1 MISKRFQIDE
11 ENANNRIDIFLSRSF
26 DSISRGIV
34 QDLIDEGRVLV
45 NGKMVERDYKMKIND
60 VIEIEFKL
68 ETNNE
73 DLAQDIQINVAFENN
88 DFLIIDKHAG
98 LTVHPGAGQ
107 KDSTLINGL
116 LHMYPEQRKIPR
128 YGVVHRL
135 DKDTSGLMIIAR
147 TLESHTNLTDL
158 IQTRN
163 IKRNY
168 YALVHGQPIAGNT
181 IDKPIGRHPKNRL
194 LFCVKEGGREAVTHF
209 KVHKKFKNFSLLD
222 VSLETGRTHQIR
234 VHMQHIGH
242 PIAGDQSYC
251 RIKNWKNSTLEERKA
266 VNNLGRQ
273 SLHAHKLE
281 FTYQNQDFSFLSD
294 MPEEL
299 QQVIDQL

>member
-1 MISKRFQIDE
+1 MISKRLQIDE
-11 ENANNRIDIFLSRSF
+11 ENANNRIDIYLSRSF

-45 NGKMVERDYKMKIND
+45 NGKTVERDYKTKIND
-60 VIEIEFKL
+60 VVEIEFIL

-88 DFLIIDKHAG
+88 DFLIVDKHAG

-116 LHMYPEQRKIPR
+116 LSMYPNQRKIPR

-135 DKDTSGLMIIAR
+135 DKDTSGLMIVAR

-158 IQTRN
+158 IQTRS

-251 RIKNWKNSTLEERKA
+251 RIKNWKNSTKEELNA
-266 VNNLGRQ
+266 LSNLRRQ
-273 SLHAHKLE
+273 SLHAYKLE
-281 FTYQNQDFSFLSD
+281 FTYQDKDFSFLSD

-299 QQVIDQL
+299 QRVIEKL

>member
-1 MISKRFQIDE
+1 MISKRLQIDE
-11 ENANNRIDIFLSRSF
+11 ENANNRIDIFLSKSF
-26 DSISRGIV
+26 YSISRGIV
-34 QDLIDEGRVLV
+34 QDLIGEGKVLV
-45 NGKMVERDYKMKIND
+45 NGKTVERDYKTKIND
-60 VIEIEFKL
+60 VIEIEFNL

-73 DLAQDIQINVAFENN
+73 DQAQDISLDIIFEND
-88 DFLIIDKHAG
+88 DFLIIDKQAG

-116 LHMYPEQRKIPR
+116 LNIYPKQRKIPR

-158 IQTRN
+158 IQKRS

-168 YALVHGQPIAGNT
+168 YALVHGQPIAGDT

-194 LFCVKEGGREAVTHF
+194 LFCVKDGGRQAITHF
-209 KVHKKFKNFSLLD
+209 KIYKKFKNFSLLD

-251 RIKNWKNSTLEERKA
+251 KIKNWKNSTEKE
-266 VNNLGRQ
+266 VNALSNLKRQ
-273 SLHAHKLE
+273 SLHAYKLE
-281 FTYQNQDFSFLSD
+281 FIYEDENFSFLSD
-294 MPEEL
+294 IPDEL
-299 QQVIDQL
+299 QSVIDKL

>member
-1 MISKRFQIDE
+1 MISKRLQIDE
-11 ENANNRIDIFLSRSF
+11 ENANNRIDIFLSKSF

-34 QDLIDEGRVLV
+34 QDLIGEGKVLV
-45 NGKMVERDYKMKIND
+45 NGKTVERDYKTKIND
-60 VIEIEFKL
+60 VIEIEFNL

-73 DLAQDIQINVAFENN
+73 DQAQDISLDIIFEND
-88 DFLIIDKHAG
+88 DFLIIDKQAG

-116 LHMYPEQRKIPR
+116 LNIHPKQRKIPR

-158 IQTRN
+158 IQKRN

-168 YALVHGQPIAGNT
+168 YALVHGQPIAGDT

-194 LFCVKEGGREAVTHF
+194 LFCVKDGGRQAITHF
-209 KVHKKFKNFSLLD
+209 KIYKKFKNFSLLD

-251 RIKNWKNSTLEERKA
+251 KIKNWKNSTEKE
-266 VNNLGRQ
+266 VNALSNLKRQ
-273 SLHAHKLE
+273 SLHAYKLE
-281 FTYQNQDFSFLSD
+281 FIYEDENFSFLSD
-294 MPEEL
+294 IPDEL
-299 QQVIDQL
+299 QRVIDKL

>member
-11 ENANNRIDIFLSRSF
+11 ENANNRIDIFLSRNF
-26 DSISRGIV
+26 DSLSRGIV
-34 QDLIDEGRVLV
+34 QGLIDEGKVLV
-45 NGKMVERDYKMKIND
+45 NGKTVDRDYKTKVD
-60 VIEIEFKL
+60 DQIEIEFDL
-68 ETNNE
+68 ETNNA
-73 DLAQDIQINVAFENN
+73 DLPQDINLNIVFENN
-88 DFLIIDKHAG
+88 DLLIIDKHAG

-116 LHMYPEQRKIPR
+116 LYMYPDQKKIPR

-158 IQTRN
+158 IQTRK

-194 LFCVKEGGREAVTHF
+194 LFCVKEGGREAITHF

-251 RIKNWKNSTLEERKA
+251 RIKNWKNSTENEINAL
-266 VNNLGRQ
+266 NSLGRQ
-273 SLHAHKLE
+273 SLHAYKLE
-281 FTYQNQDFSFLSD
+281 FTYQEKDFTFISN

-299 QQVIDQL
+299 QKVVDQL

>member
-1 MISKRFQIDE
+1 MISKRLQIDE
-11 ENANNRIDIFLSRSF
+11 ENANNRIDIYLSRSF

-45 NGKMVERDYKMKIND
+45 NGKTVERDYKTKIND
-60 VIEIEFKL
+60 VVEIEFNL

-116 LHMYPEQRKIPR
+116 LYMYPNQRKIPR

-135 DKDTSGLMIIAR
+135 DKDTSGLMIVAR

-209 KVHKKFKNFSLLD
+209 KVDKKFKNFSLLD

-251 RIKNWKNSTLEERKA
+251 RIKNWKNSTEEELIA
-266 VNNLGRQ
+266 LSNLRRQ
-273 SLHAHKLE
+273 SLHAYKLE
-281 FTYQNQDFSFLSD
+281 FTYQDKDFSFLSD

-299 QQVIDQL
+299 QRVIEKL

>member
-1 MISKRFQIDE
+1 MISKRLQIDE
-11 ENANNRIDIFLSRSF
+11 ENANNRIDIFLSKSF

-34 QDLIDEGRVLV
+34 QDLIGEGKVLV
-45 NGKMVERDYKMKIND
+45 NGKTVERDYKTKIND
-60 VIEIEFKL
+60 VIEIEFNL

-73 DLAQDIQINVAFENN
+73 DQAQDISLDIIFEND
-88 DFLIIDKHAG
+88 DFLIIDKQAG

-116 LHMYPEQRKIPR
+116 LNIYPKQRKIPR

-158 IQTRN
+158 IQKRS

-168 YALVHGQPIAGNT
+168 YALVHGQPIAGDT

-194 LFCVKEGGREAVTHF
+194 LFCVKDGGRQAITHF
-209 KVHKKFKNFSLLD
+209 KIYKKFKNFSLLD

-251 RIKNWKNSTLEERKA
+251 KIKNWKNSTEKE
-266 VNNLGRQ
+266 VNALSNLKRQ
-273 SLHAHKLE
+273 SLHAYKLE
-281 FTYQNQDFSFLSD
+281 FIYEDENFSFLSD
-294 MPEEL
+294 IPDEL
-299 QQVIDQL
+299 QSVIDKL

>member
-1 MISKRFQIDE
+1 MISKRLQIDE
-11 ENANNRIDIFLSRSF
+11 ENANNRIDIYLSRSF

-45 NGKMVERDYKMKIND
+45 NGKTVERDYKTKIND
-60 VIEIEFKL
+60 VVEIEFNL

-116 LHMYPEQRKIPR
+116 LYMYPNQRKIPR

-135 DKDTSGLMIIAR
+135 DKDTSGLMIVAR

-209 KVHKKFKNFSLLD
+209 KVDKKFKNFSLLD

-251 RIKNWKNSTLEERKA
+251 RIKKWKNSTKEELNA
-266 VNNLGRQ
+266 LSNLRRQ
-273 SLHAHKLE
+273 SLHAYKLE
-281 FTYQNQDFSFLSD
+281 FTYQDKDFSFLSD

-299 QQVIDQL
+299 QRVMEKL

>member
-1 MISKRFQIDE
+1 MISKRLQIDE
-11 ENANNRIDIFLSRSF
+11 ENANNRIDIYLSRSF

-45 NGKMVERDYKMKIND
+45 NGKTVERDYKTKIND
-60 VIEIEFKL
+60 VVEIEFNL

-116 LHMYPEQRKIPR
+116 LYMYPNQRKIPR

-135 DKDTSGLMIIAR
+135 DKDTSGLMIVAR

-209 KVHKKFKNFSLLD
+209 KVDKKFKNFSLLD

-251 RIKNWKNSTLEERKA
+251 RIKKWKNSTKEELNA
-266 VNNLGRQ
+266 LSNLRRQ
-273 SLHAHKLE
+273 SLHAYKLE
-281 FTYQNQDFSFLSD
+281 FTYQDKDFSFLSD

-299 QQVIDQL
+299 QKVIDQL